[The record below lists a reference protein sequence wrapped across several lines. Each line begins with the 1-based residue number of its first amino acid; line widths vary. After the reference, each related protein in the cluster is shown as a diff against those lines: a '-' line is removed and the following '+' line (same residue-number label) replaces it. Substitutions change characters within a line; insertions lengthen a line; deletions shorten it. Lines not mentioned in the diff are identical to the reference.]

1 MGLPSAKVL
10 SVGSRGYMGYIGF
23 YRGYVVFRVLGL
35 NSVALCYVNLL
46 PYVGDRETTSFLVIQ
61 ASTSDFF
68 SM

>member
-1 MGLPSAKVL
+1 
-10 SVGSRGYMGYIGF
+10 MGYIGF
-23 YRGYVVFRVLGL
+23 YRGYMVFRVLGL